1 MIKFKFYKR
10 ILIHHYTYRV
20 TISKRGKGG
29 FGLFSPLSIYYILF
43 FYRRHTMNEAK
54 LFVRTYGQIVRVL
67 GVIES
72 EEETL
77 LELEHQIVVTGTH
90 YTTDVI
96 TTKDVTYY
104 MVTGEH
110 SDLPEEMKNL
120 LENNTFQCNEVSSKD
135 TKKQRVEKD
144 VESTKKPE
152 VEEIVK
158 ELDFYRKKLAETTV
172 KLRNY
177 KTGKIEDY
185 SDNIWIMEATY
196 RKQINY
202 LRADME
208 DLKAENKV
216 LKERYDKLREAY
228 DILLDI

>member
-1 MIKFKFYKR
+1 
-10 ILIHHYTYRV
+10 
-20 TISKRGKGG
+20 
-29 FGLFSPLSIYYILF
+29 
-43 FYRRHTMNEAK
+43 MNEAK